1 MTAAEDRLLSGL
13 KASFAPGPPKGLG
26 VAVSGGGNSL
36 ALLHLLA
43 RWRAGGGP
51 ELAAVTVD
59 HGLRPEAAG
68 EAALVARACAGLG
81 IAHETLKWSSWDG
94 RGNLPDQARRARYRM
109 IADWAG
115 RRGLGEVALGHTL
128 DDQAETV
135 LMRLAR
141 GSGVDGLCAMA
152 ERRRAG
158 GIVLCRPLLWAR
170 RAELRDFLRGLGVEW
185 VEDPTNDDPAHDRVL
200 ARRAL
205 AAVLPL
211 GITAEGL
218 VATAARMRLARQV
231 LAQAAHDLARDAARI
246 EVGDVILRRDLMD
259 RAPAETRLRL
269 LSHALCWVASAE
281 YRPRLAALTD
291 AMRRVAEGRRVTLH
305 GCLIMPRKGGYHIT
319 RELASVPADGPVD
332 ALWDGRWRV
341 SGPIGA
347 GTTVRA
353 LGKDGLAQLPL
364 PRDRTVPE
372 ACLLARPAIWQG
384 GRLVAAPLAEWA
396 NGWSVTLACGETDFL
411 TSLFLH

>member
-1 MTAAEDRLLSGL
+1 MTAAADRLLSGL

-26 VAVSGGGNSL
+26 VAVSGGGDSL

-43 RWRAGGGP
+43 RWRWEGGP

-81 IAHETLKWSSWDG
+81 IAHETLRWSGWDG
-94 RGNLPDQARRARYRM
+94 RGNLPDQARRARYRL

-152 ERRRAG
+152 ERRRQG
-158 GIVLCRPLLWAR
+158 GIVLCRPLLGVR
-170 RAELRDFLRGLGVEW
+170 RAELRDFLRGLGVGW
-185 VEDPTNDDPAHDRVL
+185 AEDPTNDDPAHDRVL

-205 AAVLPL
+205 AAVQTL
-211 GITAEGL
+211 GITADGL
-218 VATAARMRLARQV
+218 VATAARLRLARQV

-246 EVGDVILRRDLMD
+246 EAGDVILRRDLID
-259 RAPAETRLRL
+259 AAPAETRLRL
-269 LSHALCWVASAE
+269 MSHALCWVASAE
-281 YRPRLAALTD
+281 YRPRFSALAA
-291 AMRRVAEGRRVTLH
+291 AMGRAAGGRRATLH

-319 RELASVPADGPVD
+319 RELASVPGDGAVE

-341 SGPIGA
+341 SGPVATGA
-347 GTTVRA
+347 TVRA
-353 LGKDGLAQLPL
+353 LGKDGLAQLPR

-372 ACLLARPAIWQG
+372 ASLLTRPAIWQG
-384 GRLVAAPLAEWA
+384 GRLVAAPLAGWA
-396 NGWSVTLACGETDFL
+396 NGWSVTLTRNEADFL
-411 TSLFLH
+411 TSLILH